1 MGAGFQRGFMTDR
14 YVTFTVVLEREI
26 RSDDAEPILQAIR
39 QIRGVADVVPQV
51 ADPLAYW
58 AKFHVKRDILTKL
71 LDYLK
76 EQ

>member
-1 MGAGFQRGFMTDR
+1 MTDR
-14 YVTFTVVLEREI
+14 YFTFTVVLEHETC
-26 RSDDAEPILQAIR
+26 SDDAESIIQAIR

-71 LDYLK
+71 LDYLN